1 MSTAIC
7 RAAAL
12 LATLLALSGAA
23 RAGDLTALYR
33 AEWAGLPAGHIRL
46 TLHEGGGFYRN
57 DIAVTSEGLPWL
69 VIRFRGSAV
78 AEGKLAGAVLR
89 PARFDAD
96 YDLRKQKGKR
106 LRMAFTAEGGSTL
119 AERGPGDTSHQR
131 ILAEP
136 FRRGVIDPLSAVTAI
151 RDAVRRGDTAFTLPV
166 YDGARRFDTIGKR
179 LPPDPRDPGIHL
191 ALTLRAIAGFKGQT
205 SEDGDPDDAPR
216 PVALTLSDDARL
228 LPLKMTA
235 PIWFLPLEVD
245 LERLCDSPAAC
256 AWPK

>member
-46 TLHEGGGFYRN
+46 TLHEGGDLYRN

-78 AEGKLAGAVLR
+78 AEGKLAGAVLH

-96 YDLRKQKGKR
+96 YDLRKQQGKR
-106 LRMAFTAEGGSTL
+106 LRMAFTADGGATV
-119 AERGPGDTSHQR
+119 AERG
-131 ILAEP
+131 
-136 FRRGVIDPLSAVTAI
+136 
-151 RDAVRRGDTAFTLPV
+151 
-166 YDGARRFDTIGKR
+166 
-179 LPPDPRDPGIHL
+179 
-191 ALTLRAIAGFKGQT
+191 
-205 SEDGDPDDAPR
+205 
-216 PVALTLSDDARL
+216 
-228 LPLKMTA
+228 
-235 PIWFLPLEVD
+235 
-245 LERLCDSPAAC
+245 
-256 AWPK
+256 